1 MAYEQQEIIDPG
13 LGPIM
18 SVVLGHWQSRLLHT
32 AVEADLF
39 TALAAGSANA
49 EELSERLGFA
59 LPGAKDFFFAL
70 AGIGL
75 LEVRD
80 GRFHNT
86 PVAGRFLVGGRP
98 EYLGGYLTFVREE
111 LNPAWD
117 GLTGSLSTGRPHN
130 RAARD
135 GNPYAALYR
144 DQASIDAFLSSMDLL
159 NSSAATQLA
168 ALDWSAYRSFV
179 DVGGARGSVAHEVM
193 SKFPHLRGTVF
204 DLPQLATAFAEHA
217 ATHGG
222 DTAADFV
229 GGDFFTDPL
238 PRADVVV
245 FGHVLHNWDTE
256 RRRQLLR
263 SAYEAVNPGGAV
275 VVYDPMIT
283 EGVAAP
289 PFSAVLAS
297 LSMLVWSS
305 GGGEYAAADLL
316 SWLAEAGF
324 RRGTIDTTISGEDVV
339 VVAHKEDQQRSG

>member
-1 MAYEQQEIIDPG
+1 MTSEQHENVDPG
-13 LGPIM
+13 VGPIM
-18 SVVLGHWQSRLLHT
+18 SIVLGHWKSSLLHT
-32 AVEADLF
+32 AVESDLF
-39 TALAAGSANA
+39 TFLAAGPANA

-59 LPGAKDFFFAL
+59 LPGAKDFLLAL

-80 GRFHNT
+80 GRFHNA
-86 PVAGRFLVGGRP
+86 PVADRYLVGGRP
-98 EYLGGYLTFVREE
+98 QYLGGYLTFVRAE

-117 GLTGSLSTGRPHN
+117 GLTGSVRTGRPHN
-130 RAARD
+130 RAARE

-144 DQASIDAFLSSMDLL
+144 DEQSIESFLASMDLL
-159 NSSAATQLA
+159 NAGAATQLA
-168 ALDWSAYRSFV
+168 ALDWSRYSSFV
-179 DVGGARGSVAHEVM
+179 DVGGARGSVAHEVV
-193 SKFPHLRGTVF
+193 SKFPHLRGAVF
-204 DLPQLATAFAEHA
+204 DLPQVASSFAEHVA
-217 ATHGG
+217 KLGG
-222 DTAADFV
+222 DVAVDFT

-256 RRRQLLR
+256 RRKQLLR

-283 EGVAAP
+283 EGLEVP

-305 GGGEYAAADLL
+305 GGGEYAATELL
-316 SWLAEAGF
+316 SWLTEAGF
-324 RRGTIDTTISGEDVV
+324 QPGTVDTTISGEDVV
-339 VVAHKEDQQRSG
+339 VVAHKD